1 MNGRILRT
9 LLLIIMSAVCV
20 GPAYATPIVSIL
32 PSNQVIEAPGSF
44 TVTVGI
50 NGLQSDDP
58 APLLGAFSLDLV
70 FDPALVSYLPS
81 QAAVWGSGLGDLT
94 AGGAL
99 VGVDFSTPG
108 ILHLSEVS
116 LLEADPDTCLLCSGP
131 YLRNLQGA
139 TFNLVTLHFF
149 YAATTGST
157 QLTISNPLF
166 SDADGNPITLGAANG
181 ATVRVPEPGTWSMLA
196 LGIGVMMWLRR
207 RKAGPWCGLWLLLSL
222 NGVANAQN
230 TAIQAG
236 ELFVTDAR
244 VPAVLRL
251 DPASGRKVTVT
262 SGDKLKRPFGAAIAA
277 DGDLY
282 ITDNSAG
289 LIRVNPITG
298 VQRFIIEC
306 PAYACNAPIRVAV
319 AANGQLIGVGGS
331 FSPGG
336 DRVVQ
341 VDPVTGAMT
350 NLSSG
355 GLLARPIDLG
365 IAANGDVYVLDNIS
379 IIRLRYDA
387 ATQRWVQSLVSTG
400 GRFRAPAGI
409 AVADNGAL
417 YVADLAGQVLR
428 IDPVSGAQ
436 TPIVSAAAL
445 VNHGNL
451 AVAPNGDIFVVGD
464 SFQYASLI
472 RLRFNT
478 ATGIWTL
485 KTITAPG
492 QLQEPSAIAVAR
504 DPVSRVALEAAK
516 DAYIR
521 KDLAVR
527 QNDNYGRQEFMTV
540 GTGREPFGEPDAMR
554 GIVAF
559 DLAKVPLAQFQQAKL
574 RLTIHSF
581 DNGAASSTYR
591 LEAHRVTDGPL
602 AIWNEGNG
610 FEGSGGPP
618 ASADPDS
625 AYGIAWSGAGD
636 NPDPFAL
643 NNETQ
648 PGFDRLIVASKTVN
662 QGNAHAGD
670 SIDLDVTSLVAA
682 WLGGSASNFGIMLTD
697 TTSDGLFRGIR
708 LGARE
713 GKLFG
718 IAGAV
723 AGPRLVIRYKDGD
736 INDDGSVDSKDVQAV
751 MAALNLL
758 AGPQDPRDIDGDGKI
773 TVLDARKVS
782 LLCSRP
788 NCAPPPAGRRRD

>member
-1 MNGRILRT
+1 MNERILRI
-9 LLLIIMSAVCV
+9 LLEILMCAACV
-20 GPAYATPIVSIL
+20 GPVCATPIFAIG
-32 PSNQVIEAPGSF
+32 PATQVIEAPGSF

-58 APLLGAFSLDLV
+58 ALLLGAFSLDLV
-70 FDPALVSYLPS
+70 FDAALVSYLPS
-81 QAAVWGSGLGDLT
+81 QPALWGSGLGNVP

-99 VGVDFSTPG
+99 AGVDFSTPG

-131 YLRNLQGA
+131 YLRNVQGGSF
-139 TFNLVTLHFF
+139 TLVTLHFF
-149 YAATTGST
+149 YAATSGST
-157 QLTISNPLF
+157 QLTIANPLF
-166 SDADGNPITLGAANG
+166 GDADGNPITLGAANG

-196 LGIGVMMWLRR
+196 LGIGIVMLLRR
-207 RKAGPWCGLWLLLSL
+207 RQAGPWCGLWLLLSFTS
-222 NGVANAQN
+222 VANAQN

-244 VPAVLRL
+244 VPALLRL

-277 DGDLY
+277 GGDLY
-282 ITDNSAG
+282 ITDNAAG
-289 LIRVNPITG
+289 LIGVNPITG

-306 PAYACNAPIRVAV
+306 PAFACNAPVRVAV

-331 FSPGG
+331 FSPGS
-336 DRVVQ
+336 DRVVR
-341 VDPVTGAMT
+341 VDPVTGAMS

-355 GLLARPIDLG
+355 GLLSRPIDLG

-400 GRFRAPAGI
+400 GRLRAPAGI

-428 IDPVSGAQ
+428 INPLSGAQ
-436 TPIVSAAAL
+436 TSIVSASAL
-445 VNHGNL
+445 INHGNI
-451 AVAPNGDIFVVGD
+451 AIAPNGDIFAVGD

-478 ATGIWTL
+478 ATGVWTL

-492 QLQEPSAIAVAR
+492 QLQEPSAIAMAR
-504 DPVSRVALEAAK
+504 HPVSHVALEAAK

-554 GIVAF
+554 GIVQF

-574 RLTIHSF
+574 RLTLHSF

-591 LEAHRVTDGPL
+591 LEAHRVIDGPL
-602 AIWNEGNG
+602 AVWNEGNG
-610 FEGSGGPP
+610 YEGSGGAP
-618 ASADPDS
+618 ASTDPDS

-643 NNETQ
+643 DNETQ
-648 PGFDRLIVASKTVN
+648 PGFDRLIVASTTVN
-662 QGNAHAGD
+662 QGSARAGD
-670 SIDLDVTSLVAA
+670 IIDLDVTSLVAA
-682 WLGGSASNFGIMLTD
+682 WLSGSTSNLGIMLTD
-697 TTSDGLFRGIR
+697 SASDGLFRGIR

-723 AGPRLVIRYKDGD
+723 AGPRLVLRYKDGD
-736 INDDGSVDSKDVQAV
+736 IDGDGSVDSRDVQAV
-751 MAALNLL
+751 MAALNQA
-758 AGPQDPRDIDGDGKI
+758 AGAQDPRDIDGDGNI
-773 TVLDARKVS
+773 TVLDARKVAS
-782 LLCSRP
+782 LCTRP
-788 NCAPPPAGRRRD
+788 DCALPPAKGRRD